1 MTDNI
6 KIKVETLSEIIDES
20 KYKNK
25 IPKKYRIISAFMSK
39 PYDCLS
45 LEELNEITRIDK
57 NELKVLLHY
66 LYKEGLIR
74 RHWRRVMG
82 KRQRIYCLDKEKV
95 LNVKS

>member
-1 MTDNI
+1 MSKGKNQS
-6 KIKVETLSEIIDES
+6 TLSRSSENTTHS
-20 KYKNK
+20 KK

-45 LEELNEITRIDK
+45 LEELHEITGINK

-74 RHWRRVMG
+74 RHWRRIMG

-95 LNVKS
+95 L